1 MELNSIIILLSIFS
15 GIALTFILIYVTFPK
30 LFFLENISPFSFEDT
45 IKRFDGAVTAKGWKT
60 PAVHDLKEIME
71 KNGNPGLSHIKVFE
85 ICNPELAFRILSEDK
100 ARFASSMLP
109 CRVSIYEKADGFV
122 YISRMRTSLMAYFMS
137 RLISRAMFSASRD
150 VEGIIKNALHR

>member
-1 MELNSIIILLSIFS
+1 MQLNSIIILLSIFS
-15 GIALTFILIYVTFPK
+15 GIALTFILIYVSFPK

-45 IKRFDGAVTAKGWKT
+45 IKRFEEAVTAKGWKT

-71 KNGNPGLSHIKVFE
+71 KNGKPGLMHIRVYEVCK
-85 ICNPELAFRILSEDK
+85 PDLAYSILSVD
-100 ARFASSMLP
+100 SSRYVSAMLP
-109 CRVSIYEKADGFV
+109 CRVSIYEKTGGFV

-150 VEGIIKNALHR
+150 VEDIIKNVLHR